1 MFNPALKASDV
12 PQKQKRALPVGE
24 DKEDS
29 CFKLFEQAE
38 KEAPPEKGWD
48 KQDGVQRQHT
58 GFLLMSALI
67 VRTKYLHMWGCGAPV
82 TLFYVVAKSTV
93 ATTDA
98 LFRATALF

>member
-1 MFNPALKASDV
+1 MFNPAIKVSDV
-12 PQKQKRALPVGE
+12 PQKQKKALPVGE

-48 KQDGVQRQHT
+48 KQNRVKRQHT
-58 GFLLMSALI
+58 CFLLMSVLI
-67 VRTKYLHMWGCGAPV
+67 VRTKYLHMWGFGDPV

-93 ATTDA
+93 PTTNA